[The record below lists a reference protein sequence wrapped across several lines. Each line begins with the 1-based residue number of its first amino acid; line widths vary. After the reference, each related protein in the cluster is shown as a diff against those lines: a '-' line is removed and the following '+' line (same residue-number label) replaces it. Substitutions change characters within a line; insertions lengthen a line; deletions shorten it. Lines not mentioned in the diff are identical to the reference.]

1 VREIFVHWCLVQ
13 IARKWEGLYEVFPNN
28 NNNRDQLSGGSVHSL
43 TRDQKD
49 GMLRKRR
56 SGRVKII

>member
-1 VREIFVHWCLVQ
+1 MRKIFVHGCLVQ
-13 IARKWEGLYEVFPNN
+13 ITKKWEGRYEVFPNN
-28 NNNRDQLSGGSVHSL
+28 NNNRDQLSGSVHGL